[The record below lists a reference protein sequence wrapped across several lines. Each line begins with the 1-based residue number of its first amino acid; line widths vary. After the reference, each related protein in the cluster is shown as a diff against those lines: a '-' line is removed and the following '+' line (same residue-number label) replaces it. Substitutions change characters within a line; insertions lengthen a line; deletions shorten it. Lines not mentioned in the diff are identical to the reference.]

1 MKPKSAEAAWSYA
14 VAATIREVL
23 YAPDGKPEQ
32 GWAIGRDLRIA
43 KAIMVRMGLSDLDG
57 VIRGLRV
64 LYPKGKLTLKLVTAR
79 KSKEGYPLALR
90 ALEAFRGG
98 GGKRAPSNGMAK
110 LSIQIGRP
118 TA

>member
-1 MKPKSAEAAWSYA
+1 MKPKSVEAAWSYA

-23 YAPDGKPEQ
+23 YLNGKPQ
-32 GWAIGRDLRIA
+32 PGWEIGRDLRIA
-43 KAIMVRMGLSDLDG
+43 KTIMARMGLSDLDG

-64 LYPKGKLTLKLVTAR
+64 LYPKGPLTLKLVTAK

-98 GGKRAPSNGMAK
+98 GGAKRKPMLNSVRDFIKGAA
-110 LSIQIGRP
+110 
-118 TA
+118 